1 MEFVQERNIRLNFS
15 EMIPNREVTYRENLK
30 VSVLIVVFFLLNF
43 NNIYFFQSS
52 MIHHLNEE
60 IVQKIV
66 SDLIGPA

>member
-30 VSVLIVVFFLLNF
+30 VSVLIVFFLLNF

>member
-1 MEFVQERNIRLNFS
+1 MEFVQERNIRVNFS

-30 VSVLIVVFFLLNF
+30 VSVLIVFFLLNF